1 MRSALSAACSVQI
14 GPLTACSRH
23 TAIYFAPTLRSY
35 FPHIAGVISCE
46 FPGASDQE
54 GRLRDA
60 EQIEELA
67 L

>member
-1 MRSALSAACSVQI
+1 MLLNLEHDSAWNCAFLSKVVI
-14 GPLTACSRH
+14 
-23 TAIYFAPTLRSY
+23 TLAESY